1 MKYILEIPD
10 NLAEMDYEEQRIAV
24 LKAWEE
30 NRYPAVEIRDPL
42 NFITGKTHSIPY
54 TMFAIPGGLDEKS
67 EG

>member
-1 MKYILEIPD
+1 MIYLLDIPD

-30 NRYPAVEIRDPL
+30 NRLPAQEIYDPV
-42 NFITGKTHSIPY
+42 NWITGKTQSIPHKVY
-54 TMFAIPGGLDEKS
+54 AVPEAVNEKS